1 MINYLFIYPEII
13 ITTGLCLIIIIDLF
27 ISEKYKSIS
36 YYLIQI
42 MLLYCAF
49 HIFSYSEFLNSNS
62 SDLYDTSTFSN
73 IFKVFILFILLL
85 IFYYTSIFLKY
96 FNLYKTEYF
105 VISLFGLLGM
115 MIMISSQ
122 HLLLLYLGIE
132 LLSLSLYSIIA
143 FNKNSLF
150 SSEAAVKYYILGAIS
165 SGFLLFGISLIYGLT
180 GSLFYHEIIDQLS
193 LLNIDPLQ
201 NNMRTLGLVF
211 ALTFIFISLAFK
223 FGAAPFHM
231 WIPDV
236 YHGSMITTT
245 LMLSTIPKIA
255 VFIIL
260 IKLLGSV
267 FSSLY
272 IFWIDMLLILSILS
286 LLIGNIIAI
295 SQKNIKRMLAYS
307 TIANIGFIFLGISM
321 GSIDSYK
328 AAMFYTLTYVITTT
342 GAFGLLSQLIYKN
355 KPIED
360 IQDLSGLSKSQPFV
374 AFLLMVIM
382 LSYIGIPPFIGF
394 HAKLFIIQSLV
405 HSEYIMLSIF
415 AVLMTVIGSYYY
427 LRVIKVIYFDKEST
441 ELKSTSPVMVTGLYV
456 FILILLGLFP
466 DILGQLSGYSIAN
479 LFST

>member
-1 MINYLFIYPEII
+1 
-13 ITTGLCLIIIIDLF
+13 
-27 ISEKYKSIS
+27 
-36 YYLIQI
+36 
-42 MLLYCAF
+42 
-49 HIFSYSEFLNSNS
+49 
-62 SDLYDTSTFSN
+62 
-73 IFKVFILFILLL
+73 
-85 IFYYTSIFLKY
+85 
-96 FNLYKTEYF
+96 

-180 GSLFYHEIIDQLS
+180 GSLFYHEIIEQLS
-193 LLNIDPLQ
+193 LLNVNPLE
-201 NNMRTLGLVF
+201 NDMRILGLVF
-211 ALTFIFISLAFK
+211 ALIFIFISLSFK

-286 LLIGNIIAI
+286 LVIGNIIAI

-328 AAMFYTLTYVITTT
+328 AAMFYTLTYVITTI

-360 IQDLSGLSKSQPFV
+360 IQELSGLSRNQPFP

-405 HSEYIMLSIF
+405 HSEYIALGIF

-427 LRVIKVIYFDKEST
+427 LRVIKVIYFDNESE
-441 ELKSTSPVMVTGLYV
+441 ELKSTSSYIVTGLYV
-456 FILILLGLFP
+456 IILILLGIFP

-479 LFST
+479 LFNT

>member
-1 MINYLFIYPEII
+1 
-13 ITTGLCLIIIIDLF
+13 
-27 ISEKYKSIS
+27 
-36 YYLIQI
+36 
-42 MLLYCAF
+42 
-49 HIFSYSEFLNSNS
+49 
-62 SDLYDTSTFSN
+62 
-73 IFKVFILFILLL
+73 
-85 IFYYTSIFLKY
+85 
-96 FNLYKTEYF
+96 
-105 VISLFGLLGM
+105 
-115 MIMISSQ
+115 
-122 HLLLLYLGIE
+122 
-132 LLSLSLYSIIA
+132 
-143 FNKNSLF
+143 
-150 SSEAAVKYYILGAIS
+150 
-165 SGFLLFGISLIYGLT
+165 
-180 GSLFYHEIIDQLS
+180 
-193 LLNIDPLQ
+193 
-201 NNMRTLGLVF
+201 
-211 ALTFIFISLAFK
+211 
-223 FGAAPFHM
+223 
-231 WIPDV
+231 
-236 YHGSMITTT
+236 MITTT

-328 AAMFYTLTYVITTT
+328 AAMFYTLTYVITTI

-360 IQDLSGLSKSQPFV
+360 IQELSGLSKNQPFP

-405 HSEYIMLSIF
+405 HSEYIALGIF

-427 LRVIKVIYFDKEST
+427 LRVIKVIYFDNESE
-441 ELKSTSPVMVTGLYV
+441 ELKSTSSYIVTGLYV
-456 FILILLGLFP
+456 IILILLGLFP

-479 LFST
+479 LFNT

>member
-13 ITTGLCLIIIIDLF
+13 ISAGLCLVILVDLF
-27 ISEKYKSIS
+27 ISAKYESFS

-42 MLLYCAF
+42 ILAYSAY
-49 HIFSYSEFLNSNS
+49 HIFLYSEFLNTNTSN
-62 SDLYDTSTFSN
+62 LYNTSTFSN

-96 FNLYKTEYF
+96 FNTYKTEYF

-193 LLNIDPLQ
+193 LLNVNPLE
-201 NNMRTLGLVF
+201 NDMRILGLVF

-236 YHGSMITTT
+236 YHGSTITTT
-245 LMLSTIPKIA
+245 LMLSTVPKIA

-272 IFWIDMLLILSILS
+272 MFWIDMLLVLSVLS

-295 SQKNIKRMLAYS
+295 SQKSIKRMLAYS

-328 AAMFYTLTYVITTT
+328 AAMFYTVTYVITTV
-342 GAFGLLSQLIYKN
+342 GVFGLLSQLIYKN

-360 IQDLSGLSKSQPFV
+360 IKDLSGLSKSQPFP

-394 HAKLFIIQSLV
+394 HAKLFVIQSLV

-427 LRVIKVIYFDKEST
+427 LRVIKVIYFDNES
-441 ELKSTSPVMVTGLYV
+441 EQLKSTSSYMITGLYV
-456 FILILLGLFP
+456 FVLIFLGLFP

-479 LFST
+479 LFNT

>member
-13 ITTGLCLIIIIDLF
+13 ISAGLCIIIIIDLF
-27 ISEKYKSIS
+27 ISANYKSIS

-42 MLLYCAF
+42 ILAYCAY
-49 HIFSYSEFLNSNS
+49 HIFSYSEFINTNTSN
-62 SDLYDTSTFSN
+62 LYDTSTFSN
-73 IFKVFILFILLL
+73 IFKVFIILILLL

-96 FNLYKTEYF
+96 FNKYKTEYF

-180 GSLFYHEIIDQLS
+180 GSLFYHEIIEQLS
-193 LLNIDPLQ
+193 LLNVNPLE
-201 NNMRTLGLVF
+201 NDMRILGLVF
-211 ALTFIFISLAFK
+211 ALIFISISLSFK

-328 AAMFYTLTYVITTT
+328 AAMFYTLTYVITTI

-360 IQDLSGLSKSQPFV
+360 IQDLSGLSRNQPFP

-394 HAKLFIIQSLV
+394 HAKLFVIQSLV
-405 HSEYIMLSIF
+405 HSEYIILGIF

-427 LRVIKVIYFDKEST
+427 LRVIKVIYFDNESE
-441 ELKSTSPVMVTGLYV
+441 ELKSTSSYIVTGLYV
-456 FILILLGLFP
+456 IILILLGIFP

-479 LFST
+479 LFNT

>member
-1 MINYLFIYPEII
+1 
-13 ITTGLCLIIIIDLF
+13 
-27 ISEKYKSIS
+27 
-36 YYLIQI
+36 
-42 MLLYCAF
+42 
-49 HIFSYSEFLNSNS
+49 
-62 SDLYDTSTFSN
+62 
-73 IFKVFILFILLL
+73 
-85 IFYYTSIFLKY
+85 
-96 FNLYKTEYF
+96 

-180 GSLFYHEIIDQLS
+180 GSLFYHEIIEQLS
-193 LLNIDPLQ
+193 LLNINPLE
-201 NNMRTLGLVF
+201 NDMRILGLVF
-211 ALTFIFISLAFK
+211 ALIFIFISLSFK

-328 AAMFYTLTYVITTT
+328 AAMFYTLTYVITTI

-360 IQDLSGLSKSQPFV
+360 IQELSGLSRNQPFP

-405 HSEYIMLSIF
+405 HSEYIALGIF

-427 LRVIKVIYFDKEST
+427 LRVIKVIYFDNESE
-441 ELKSTSPVMVTGLYV
+441 ELKSTSSYIVTGLYV
-456 FILILLGLFP
+456 IILILLGIFP

-479 LFST
+479 LFNT

>member
-1 MINYLFIYPEII
+1 
-13 ITTGLCLIIIIDLF
+13 
-27 ISEKYKSIS
+27 
-36 YYLIQI
+36 
-42 MLLYCAF
+42 
-49 HIFSYSEFLNSNS
+49 
-62 SDLYDTSTFSN
+62 
-73 IFKVFILFILLL
+73 
-85 IFYYTSIFLKY
+85 
-96 FNLYKTEYF
+96 
-105 VISLFGLLGM
+105 
-115 MIMISSQ
+115 
-122 HLLLLYLGIE
+122 
-132 LLSLSLYSIIA
+132 
-143 FNKNSLF
+143 
-150 SSEAAVKYYILGAIS
+150 
-165 SGFLLFGISLIYGLT
+165 
-180 GSLFYHEIIDQLS
+180 
-193 LLNIDPLQ
+193 
-201 NNMRTLGLVF
+201 MRILGLVF
-211 ALTFIFISLAFK
+211 ALIFIFISLSFK

-328 AAMFYTLTYVITTT
+328 AAMFYTLTYVITTI

-360 IQDLSGLSKSQPFV
+360 IQELSGLSRNQPFP

-405 HSEYIMLSIF
+405 HSEYIALGIF

-427 LRVIKVIYFDKEST
+427 LRVIKVIYFDNESE
-441 ELKSTSPVMVTGLYV
+441 ELKSTSSYIVTGLYV
-456 FILILLGLFP
+456 IILILLGIFP

-479 LFST
+479 LFNT

>member
-1 MINYLFIYPEII
+1 MLNLGTKRVGILISIY
-13 ITTGLCLIIIIDLF
+13 
-27 ISEKYKSIS
+27 KYKL
-36 YYLIQI
+36 YHYQYNLCGYL
-42 MLLYCAF
+42 Y
-49 HIFSYSEFLNSNS
+49 HIFSYSEFMNTNTSN
-62 SDLYDTSTFSN
+62 LYDTSTFSN
-73 IFKVFILFILLL
+73 IFKVFIILILLL
-85 IFYYTSIFLKY
+85 IFYYTSVFLKY
-96 FNLYKTEYF
+96 FNKYKTEYF

-180 GSLFYHEIIDQLS
+180 GSLFYHEIIEQLS
-193 LLNIDPLQ
+193 LLNVNPLE
-201 NNMRTLGLVF
+201 NDMRILGLVF
-211 ALTFIFISLAFK
+211 ALIFIFISLSFK

-328 AAMFYTLTYVITTT
+328 AAMFYTLTYVITTI

-360 IQDLSGLSKSQPFV
+360 IQELSGLSRNQPFP

-405 HSEYIMLSIF
+405 HSEYIALGIF

-427 LRVIKVIYFDKEST
+427 LRVIKVIYFDNESE
-441 ELKSTSPVMVTGLYV
+441 ELKSTSSYIVTGLYV
-456 FILILLGLFP
+456 IILILLGIFP

-479 LFST
+479 LFNT

>member
-13 ITTGLCLIIIIDLF
+13 ISAGLCIIIIIDLF
-27 ISEKYKSIS
+27 ISANYKSIS

-42 MLLYCAF
+42 ILAYCVY
-49 HIFSYSEFLNSNS
+49 HIFSYSEFMNTNTSN
-62 SDLYDTSTFSN
+62 LYDTSTFSN
-73 IFKVFILFILLL
+73 IFKVFIILILLL

-96 FNLYKTEYF
+96 FNKYKTEYF

-180 GSLFYHEIIDQLS
+180 GSLFYHEIIEQLS
-193 LLNIDPLQ
+193 LLNVNPLE
-201 NNMRTLGLVF
+201 NDMRILGLVF
-211 ALTFIFISLAFK
+211 ALTFIFISLSFK

-328 AAMFYTLTYVITTT
+328 AAMFYTLTYVITTI

-360 IQDLSGLSKSQPFV
+360 IQELRGLSRNQPFP

-405 HSEYIMLSIF
+405 HSEYIVLSIF

-427 LRVIKVIYFDKEST
+427 LRIIKVIYFDNESE
-441 ELKSTSPVMVTGLYV
+441 ELKSTSSYIVTGLYV
-456 FILILLGLFP
+456 IILILLGIFP

-479 LFST
+479 LFNT

>member
-13 ITTGLCLIIIIDLF
+13 ISAGLCIIIIIDLF
-27 ISEKYKSIS
+27 ISANYKPIS

-42 MLLYCAF
+42 ILAYCVY
-49 HIFSYSEFLNSNS
+49 HIFSYSEFMNTNTSN
-62 SDLYDTSTFSN
+62 LYDTSTFSN
-73 IFKVFILFILLL
+73 IFKVFIILILLL

-96 FNLYKTEYF
+96 FNKYKTEYF

-180 GSLFYHEIIDQLS
+180 GSLFYHEIIEQLS
-193 LLNIDPLQ
+193 LLNINPLE
-201 NNMRTLGLVF
+201 NDMRILGLVF
-211 ALTFIFISLAFK
+211 ALIFISISLSFK

-245 LMLSTIPKIA
+245 LMLSTVPKIA

-328 AAMFYTLTYVITTT
+328 AAMFYTLTYVITTI

-360 IQDLSGLSKSQPFV
+360 IQELSGLSRNQPFP

-405 HSEYIMLSIF
+405 HSEYIALGIF

-427 LRVIKVIYFDKEST
+427 LRVIKVIYFDNESE
-441 ELKSTSPVMVTGLYV
+441 ELKSTSSYIVTGLYV
-456 FILILLGLFP
+456 IILILLGLFP

-479 LFST
+479 LFNT